1 MVEVGQQLAL
11 DREALQHWCDKGN
24 IRAGEEVEIWPVIRH
39 TFSHFHLDIT
49 TLLARVTPL
58 NQAIMEGRPQV
69 WYNSRRPDARGLP
82 APVKTL
88 LEELDNQPG

>member
-1 MVEVGQQLAL
+1 MDPTEFCQANLGLELHQAEDGPRL
-11 DREALQHWCDKGN
+11 
-24 IRAGEEVEIWPVIRH
+24 RH

-49 TLLARVTPL
+49 TLLARVSPL
-58 NQAIMEGRPQV
+58 NQAIMEGRAQV

-82 APVKTL
+82 APVKNL